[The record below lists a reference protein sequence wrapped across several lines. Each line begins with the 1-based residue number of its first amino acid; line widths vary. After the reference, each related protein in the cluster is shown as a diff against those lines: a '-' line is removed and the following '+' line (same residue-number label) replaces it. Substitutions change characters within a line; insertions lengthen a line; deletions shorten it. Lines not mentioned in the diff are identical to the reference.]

1 MPPGR
6 AVTAPSL
13 LIAGGG
19 IGGLAAALALGR
31 AGWPVQLFEKAQAF
45 SEVGAGLQL
54 GPPAVRILQA
64 WGLGQELLQAACL
77 PQALVCLCAL
87 SGQELARLPLGQ
99 RAVSVYGA
107 PYVTLHRA
115 DLHSLLL
122 RAVQADG
129 CTELQL
135 GCETRLQGRSDHDVT
150 LSWPGGSASGR
161 ALIGADGL
169 WGAAPWLGDGPPR
182 ATGHLAYRSLIPI
195 DAVAVAQRRM
205 QVSVWLGPRLHVV
218 AYPVRGGECLNLVVI
233 VQGQPPADPQS
244 WDHAAL
250 GADLQHAMQ
259 GACTALQDLV
269 RAASRWRLWT
279 LFDRAPMRS
288 AQDMARG
295 RMALL
300 GDAAHPMLPFLAQ
313 GAAMAIEDAA
323 ELGHCLAGLAQHPD
337 QPEALPAALLSYAQA
352 RWPRAARVQQR
363 SRRNGQI
370 FHLSGPLR
378 LARNAALR
386 LAGPRLMDLPW
397 LYGHRAAL

>member
-1 MPPGR
+1 M
-6 AVTAPSL
+6 TAPSL

-122 RAVQADG
+122 RAVQAGG

-169 WGAAPWLGDGPPR
+169 WGAAPLF
-182 ATGHLAYRSLIPI
+182 
-195 DAVAVAQRRM
+195 AVQR
-205 QVSVWLGPRLHVV
+205 
-218 AYPVRGGECLNLVVI
+218 
-233 VQGQPPADPQS
+233 PQ
-244 WDHAAL
+244 
-250 GADLQHAMQ
+250 
-259 GACTALQDLV
+259 C
-269 RAASRWRLWT
+269 R
-279 LFDRAPMRS
+279 
-288 AQDMARG
+288 
-295 RMALL
+295 
-300 GDAAHPMLPFLAQ
+300 
-313 GAAMAIEDAA
+313 
-323 ELGHCLAGLAQHPD
+323 
-337 QPEALPAALLSYAQA
+337 
-352 RWPRAARVQQR
+352 
-363 SRRNGQI
+363 
-370 FHLSGPLR
+370 
-378 LARNAALR
+378 
-386 LAGPRLMDLPW
+386 
-397 LYGHRAAL
+397 